1 MEAELIFKFSCQALN
16 PRSGVKDLEFFFNSE
31 TGTVSGASEN
41 EISKRLS
48 AGSVAL
54 HPFPHV
60 HEFSGERPKLEDIAA
75 IVGLRHALPP
85 ELEAAYPRRPEQ
97 DAPEAGDDGLI
108 ELQAIW

>member
-1 MEAELIFKFSCQALN
+1 MIFKFSCQALN
-16 PRSGVKDLEFFFNSE
+16 PKSGVEDLEFLFNSE

-41 EISKRLS
+41 EISKRLR

-60 HEFSGERPKLEDIAA
+60 HEFSGERPTLEDIAA

-85 ELEAAYPRRPEQ
+85 ELAAAYPQRPGQ
-97 DAPEAGDDGLI
+97 DPAETGDGLI
-108 ELQAIW
+108 ELQPIW